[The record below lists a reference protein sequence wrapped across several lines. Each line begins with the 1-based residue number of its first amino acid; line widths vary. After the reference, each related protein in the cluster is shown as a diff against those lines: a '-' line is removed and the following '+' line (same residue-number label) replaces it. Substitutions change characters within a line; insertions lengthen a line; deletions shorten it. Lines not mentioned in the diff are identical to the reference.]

1 MTKSELMHRIAH
13 KQSQIVERDVERA
26 VKMMLDQMAACLAS
40 GGRNEIRGFAS
51 FSLRFR
57 RARIGRNPG
66 SGTPVSVPARYT
78 PCFKPGKK
86 LRERVN
92 REDRGAPET

>member
-1 MTKSELMHRIAH
+1 
-13 KQSQIVERDVERA
+13 
-26 VKMMLDQMAACLAS
+26 MMLDQMAACLAS
-40 GGRNEIRGFAS
+40 GGRIEIRGFAS

-66 SGTPVSVPARYT
+66 SGTPVSVPERYT
-78 PCFKPGKK
+78 PYFKLGKK